1 MVIYESPRRVSAL
14 LNEMHA
20 RWGDRRVVV
29 ARELT
34 KKFET
39 LLRGQITEVQAQLEG
54 HALLGEVTLIVEG
67 AAFQVRPQAS
77 HDPDD
82 PTDPCRCR

>member
-1 MVIYESPRRVSAL
+1 MIFYESPRRLSAL
-14 LNEMHA
+14 LGEMYA
-20 RWGDRRVVV
+20 LWGDRRVVV

-39 LLRGQITEVQAQLEG
+39 ILRGRITEVQAQLGERPP
-54 HALLGEVTLIVEG
+54 LGEVTLVVEG
-67 AAFQVRPQAS
+67 TASQVRPQAS

-82 PTDPCRCR
+82 PIDPCQYE